1 MISGLRDGW
10 SLAWALAERF
20 GRAGVRLREGLIRRL
35 APAHP
40 FGASP
45 LCGDVLRRP
54 LAGLSNRRFLIKSSL
69 SAIHKKARRWPGF
82 FVYGGEGGIRT
93 LDTRNAYGSL
103 AGNWFQPLTHL
114 SGTLFFQSFGND
126 LAAHDT
132 SLREKYSPKIR
143 HSRRCRCFFRVES
156 AGRSLRGAPRLP
168 SGR

>member
-1 MISGLRDGW
+1 MVGLW
-10 SLAWALAERF
+10 Q
-20 GRAGVRLREGLIRRL
+20 GRLLRGLGAPGARLREGLIRRL

-40 FGASP
+40 FGAPP

-54 LAGLSNRRFLIKSSL
+54 LAGLSNRRVLIKSSL

>member
-1 MISGLRDGW
+1 MVRV
-10 SLAWALAERF
+10 LAERP
-20 GRAGVRLREGLIRRL
+20 GRAVARREGGIDSQ
-35 APAHP
+35 AEPAHP

-45 LCGDVLRRP
+45 RCGDVLRRP
-54 LAGLSNRRFLIKSSL
+54 LAGLSNRRVRIIASL
-69 SAIHKKARRWPGF
+69 SAIHKKARHWPGF

-114 SGTLFFQSFGND
+114 SGTRIFRSLDND

>member
-54 LAGLSNRRFLIKSSL
+54 LAGLSNRRVLIKSSL

-82 FVYGGEGGIRT
+82 FVYGGEGGT
-93 LDTRNAYGSL
+93 FHNEG
-103 AGNWFQPLTHL
+103 L
-114 SGTLFFQSFGND
+114 SYCFYCLSMTYEFVCYKFLLQNQSF
-126 LAAHDT
+126 H
-132 SLREKYSPKIR
+132 
-143 HSRRCRCFFRVES
+143 C
-156 AGRSLRGAPRLP
+156 
-168 SGR
+168 